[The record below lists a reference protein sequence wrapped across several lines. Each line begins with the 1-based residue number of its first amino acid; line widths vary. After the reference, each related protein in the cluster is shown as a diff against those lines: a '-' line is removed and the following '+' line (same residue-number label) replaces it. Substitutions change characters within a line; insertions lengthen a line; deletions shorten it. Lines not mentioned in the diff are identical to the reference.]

1 MVEEQLPVIKVEE
14 FLRLH
19 PLRAPGIAW
28 FLGAGASAAAGIPT
42 AHDMIWEFKRS
53 LFCATQRVSLESCAD
68 LGSSEVRLRLQ
79 RHFDDRGGFPA
90 QNSALEYA
98 EYFEAAYPDEGD
110 RQRYLDRQVMRGT
123 PSFGHYALAALM
135 RADRVRMVWTPNFDP
150 MIEDVVAQMF
160 GTTGRLTTATLDA
173 PELALQAMNE
183 ARWPI
188 LGKVHGDFRSRRLK
202 NVSEELRT
210 QDATLRR
217 ALIESCRRL
226 GLAVVGYSGRDQS
239 IIDAFTEA
247 IDGGSGY
254 PGGLYWFHRGEEPPL
269 PAVAG
274 LLKHAASTGVKAALV
289 SVETFD
295 ELMGDLLLLE
305 QGLPAEVADLLAS
318 KRKRHLTPAPTVDR
332 GLQFP
337 VIRMNAFPVLTWPQ
351 TVRLAECEIGG
362 AREVRDAVKAA
373 DVDLIVARRR
383 AGVLAFGADADVRRA
398 LASNKVRRLDLH
410 RIEIGRLRYDSVEL
424 GMLYESLARALAR
437 ELPLLM
443 TRRRRTYRL
452 VVDSAQIGD
461 SMLASLR
468 AASGGLVGAVPG
480 SGRPFAE
487 ACDVHLEFRLDRLW
501 LLLEP
506 AVWVG
511 GEAGRLDSTSKE
523 FIRKRLAARYNRHWN
538 ALLDAWRDLLV
549 GDDGEREVR
558 AFGCGDGVD
567 AVFTIGGTT
576 AYTRRA
582 A

>member
-42 AHDMIWEFKRS
+42 AFDMIWEFKRS
-53 LFCATQRVSLESCAD
+53 LFCAAQRVSLESCAD
-68 LGSSEVRLRLQ
+68 LGSPEVRARLQ
-79 RHFDDRGGFPA
+79 RHFDDRGGFPPA
-90 QNSALEYA
+90 DSPLEYA

-123 PSFGHYALAALM
+123 PSFGHHALAALL
-135 RADRVRMVWTPNFDP
+135 RGDRVRMVWTPNFDP
-150 MIEDVVAQMF
+150 MIEDAVAQMF

-173 PELALQAMNE
+173 PDLALQAMNE

-217 ALIESCRRL
+217 ALIESCRRF
-226 GLAVVGYSGRDQS
+226 GLAVAGYSGRDQS
-239 IIDAFTEA
+239 IIDALTEA
-247 IDGGSGY
+247 VDGGSGY

-269 PAVAG
+269 PAVAT
-274 LLKHAASTGVKAALV
+274 LVKQAAAAGIKAALV

-295 ELMGDLLLLE
+295 ELTGDLLLLE
-305 QGLPAEVADLLAS
+305 QGVPAEVADLLAS
-318 KRKRHLTPAPTVDR
+318 KRKRHLTPAPAVEK
-332 GLQFP
+332 GSQFP
-337 VIRMNAFPVLTWPQ
+337 VIRMNSLPVLAWPQ

-373 DVDLIVARRR
+373 DVDLIAARRR

-398 LASNKVRRLDLH
+398 FAAHKVRRLDLH
-410 RIEIGRLRYDSVEL
+410 RIEIGRLHYDSVEL

-461 SMLASLR
+461 ATLASLR

-487 ACDVHLEFRLDRLW
+487 ACDLHLEFRLDRLW

-506 AVWVG
+506 TVWVG
-511 GEAGRLDSTSKE
+511 GEAGRLDNTSKE

-538 ALLDAWRDLLV
+538 TLLDAWRDLLV

-558 AFGCGDGVD
+558 AFGCADGVD